1 MKEIEVKVLKIDK
14 SEIISKLK
22 ELGAVKIKDE
32 YQYNYVFDREDR
44 FLKKEYNGYLRI
56 RKTVSQNNKE
66 EIELTLKRNIS
77 NSKFRENIENNL
89 IINNVEEGI
98 KILEALGYKMI
109 HKGEKKRDSYKYESI
124 MFEIDT
130 WDKET
135 YPYTY
140 LEIEVEKEEDLKKA
154 VKMLGLNNK
163 DVTKKSIEE
172 LRDEEFGES
181 NWQKTIFIITWNL
194 I

>member
-154 VKMLGLNNK
+154 VKILGLNNK

-181 NWQKTIFIITWNL
+181 N
-194 I
+194 

>member
-77 NSKFRENIENNL
+77 NQ
-89 IINNVEEGI
+89 
-98 KILEALGYKMI
+98 
-109 HKGEKKRDSYKYESI
+109 
-124 MFEIDT
+124 T
-130 WDKET
+130 
-135 YPYTY
+135 
-140 LEIEVEKEEDLKKA
+140 
-154 VKMLGLNNK
+154 NK
-163 DVTKKSIEE
+163 
-172 LRDEEFGES
+172 
-181 NWQKTIFIITWNL
+181 
-194 I
+194 

>member
-1 MKEIEVKVLKIDK
+1 M
-14 SEIISKLK
+14 
-22 ELGAVKIKDE
+22 
-32 YQYNYVFDREDR
+32 
-44 FLKKEYNGYLRI
+44 
-56 RKTVSQNNKE
+56 
-66 EIELTLKRNIS
+66 
-77 NSKFRENIENNL
+77 
-89 IINNVEEGI
+89 INNVEEGI

-154 VKMLGLNNK
+154 VKILGLNNK

-181 NWQKTIFIITWNL
+181 N
-194 I
+194 